1 MTANTS
7 PVYPLTPNNGEMNVV
22 LTSANTA
29 KDGTGT
35 AGLLFTAGANG
46 SRLKRIVVKPIGTNV
61 QTCLRIFINNGSS
74 QGTAANNAFL
84 ADMTILANT
93 LSENAATNEYNL
105 NVELDLAPGYKVYAV
120 IGTAVAAGLAI
131 SAHGGD
137 Y

>member
-7 PVYPLTPNNGEMNVV
+7 PIYPLTPNNGAMNVV

-35 AGLLFTAGANG
+35 AELIFTAGANG
-46 SRLKRIVVKPIGTNV
+46 SRIKRIVIKPIGTNV

-74 QGTAANNAFL
+74 QSSASNNLFYG
-84 ADMTILANT
+84 DYTILANT
-93 LSENAATNEYNL
+93 LSETAATNDY
-105 NVELDLAPGYKVYAV
+105 VYPMELDLAAGYKVYV
-120 IGTAVAAGLAI
+120 TIGTAVSAGLAI